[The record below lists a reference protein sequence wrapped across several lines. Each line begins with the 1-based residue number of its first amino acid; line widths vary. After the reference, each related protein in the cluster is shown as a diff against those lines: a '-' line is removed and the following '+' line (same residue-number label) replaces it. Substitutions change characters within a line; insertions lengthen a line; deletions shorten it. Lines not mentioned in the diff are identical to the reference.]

1 MNTYYSKSQSYRRKR
16 YNKKLNYPI
25 YDLKGNTLYYES
37 IDNSGN
43 VIKHYQTYDR
53 LNRRLSYKDNKNN
66 YSEYS
71 YYGITKQIHILYSEY
86 IDYGNHMR
94 VTIEYDIKGNIIKK
108 LFYYDNYTLIQD
120 YINKPYDKPFCEYY
134 SIFVNKYQTPNY

>member
-16 YNKKLNYPI
+16 YNKKLNYPV

-43 VIKHYQTYDR
+43 IIKHYQTYDR
-53 LNRRLSYKDNKNN
+53 LNRRISYKDSNN
-66 YSEYS
+66 N
-71 YYGITKQIHILYSEY
+71 YSEY

-94 VTIEYDIKGNIIKK
+94 VTTEYDIRGNIIKK

-120 YINKPYDKPFCEYY
+120 YINKPYDKPFYEYY
-134 SIFVNKYQTPNY
+134 SIFINKYSPNY